1 MIREAGIMKLYPGVV
16 DEYKKRHNEIW
27 PELVADIK
35 EHGAKNYSIYFDEAT
50 NQLFSYLEIEDE
62 ELWQQRAGGEITKKW
77 WAYMADLMET
87 NEDNSPVYIA
97 LPEVFHL
104 D

>member
-1 MIREAGIMKLYPGVV
+1 MKLYEGAVR
-16 DEYKKRHNEIW
+16 EYKKRHDKIW

-62 ELWQQRAGGEITKKW
+62 ALWKQRAGAEITKRW
-77 WAYMADLMET
+77 WDYMADLMET
-87 NEDNSPVYIA
+87 NEDNSPVYIEI
-97 LPEVFHL
+97 PEVFHL